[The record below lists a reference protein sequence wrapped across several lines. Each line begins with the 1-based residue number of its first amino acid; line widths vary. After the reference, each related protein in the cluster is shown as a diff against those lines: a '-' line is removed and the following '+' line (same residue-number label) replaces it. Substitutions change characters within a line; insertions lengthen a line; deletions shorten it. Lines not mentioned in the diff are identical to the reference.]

1 MVDETT
7 DNSTTQ
13 QLIIY
18 GKYLDHDTEGKLVVV
33 VKYLDLISPKSGSTE
48 DLKVPLFLHYL
59 STQDAIQHCLNS
71 FRLPLKKLVGFGS
84 DGCNTM
90 LGEKGSVAIKLKENG
105 SPLLTAFHCPAHH
118 LQLAIMDIADKVC
131 SFFASY

>member
-1 MVDETT
+1 VDPQRILRYHSFFT
-7 DNSTTQ
+7 N
-13 QLIIY
+13 
-18 GKYLDHDTEGKLVVV
+18 H
-33 VKYLDLISPKSGSTE
+33 
-48 DLKVPLFLHYL
+48 L
-59 STQDAIQHCLNS
+59 STQDAIQHCLRS

-90 LGEKGSVAIKLKENG
+90 LGEKGGVAIKLKENG
-105 SPLLTAFHCPAHH
+105 SPFLIAFHCPAHR